1 MDQLHQHILDCAFKN
16 ETAKSNETSASTST
30 STSSKTSNE
39 ALKTSE
45 TSTSKT
51 NETSKSETSKT
62 EVSTPKS
69 IDQSPLSP
77 CKTRSGKRRQTPE
90 KLTPAKRSRDDIKNA
105 KRELFS
111 QEKINKK
118 DGNNQ
123 HGNDG
128 HDDHGKDGNNN
139 CKRNT
144 KGIIKQEITVQS
156 VGIQEQINFEEIEN
170 NKLALLK
177 PVLKDSKFYSCF
189 KCHKKFLYMDQLKKH
204 QFSICSRRFNNN
216 KNNNK
221 RLKRL
226 RGGIKKKGLKVKLK
240 DILQN
245 QNENNNKR
253 ITRKSVI
260 LLNNKIDDTVNVKS
274 DGETENETELSDNQ
288 CDDNEDE
295 DNDDGN
301 ILDESI
307 NNNNSNENTIPKEPH
322 DIKEPDSVHNN
333 QLTPMQEHRCPDCQR
348 VFTYMANF
356 RKHIKNIC
364 PVRRQLTDDKC
375 NNNTSLTTNTPS
387 NDASEQEDLNETD
400 DIIEINE
407 VKVPEDQEAELKD
420 QDMKDEE
427 MKEEFDDEE
436 LQKDES
442 KLDLWRIKQEHPTY
456 AFKGSP
462 AQHHSCP
469 YCQRGFTYLANYRK
483 HIKSIC
489 PIRQQIEEKKKKV
502 LREGNEV
509 DDREAG
515 GGDGASVV
523 AGAGAGAGVG
533 TGGIKVIKPE
543 PIIPQVQYTPTSMS
557 VRSQIEDTVLTMLRD
572 QTKQHEII
580 KSTEINDEKNVQK
593 NGNETPQK
601 TEEKESQNQTT
612 KGQST
617 FRFRT
622 FSCSIC
628 HKIFLSYVTMLKHRL
643 SHKLS
648 DGSLGSNDD
657 KNTKLLSLPSS
668 PQLPSDDNQMKE
680 VQNQELAVNLLKRSK
695 TMIQNKLNAK
705 LNLASSSS
713 PSTSSSSNLKIITT
727 ELLETLA
734 RGGTGTE
741 DSPTSSSAATC
752 SATKPTKEHNKG
764 NNLTDE
770 IYLNDIL
777 TDSNQLIVDQLT
789 EEVQEVITEDK
800 LNEEQLVLDS
810 VDISNGNEVW
820 ITFTAQP
827 NVITDSDDLN
837 SGGLNSGAFVQVPC
851 DDTVTYN
858 NNSNNNNNINNN
870 KCTTT
875 TGSTDS

>member
-1 MDQLHQHILDCAFKN
+1 
-16 ETAKSNETSASTST
+16 
-30 STSSKTSNE
+30 
-39 ALKTSE
+39 
-45 TSTSKT
+45 
-51 NETSKSETSKT
+51 
-62 EVSTPKS
+62 
-69 IDQSPLSP
+69 
-77 CKTRSGKRRQTPE
+77 
-90 KLTPAKRSRDDIKNA
+90 
-105 KRELFS
+105 
-111 QEKINKK
+111 
-118 DGNNQ
+118 
-123 HGNDG
+123 
-128 HDDHGKDGNNN
+128 
-139 CKRNT
+139 
-144 KGIIKQEITVQS
+144 
-156 VGIQEQINFEEIEN
+156 
-170 NKLALLK
+170 
-177 PVLKDSKFYSCF
+177 
-189 KCHKKFLYMDQLKKH
+189 
-204 QFSICSRRFNNN
+204 
-216 KNNNK
+216 
-221 RLKRL
+221 
-226 RGGIKKKGLKVKLK
+226 
-240 DILQN
+240 
-245 QNENNNKR
+245 
-253 ITRKSVI
+253 
-260 LLNNKIDDTVNVKS
+260 
-274 DGETENETELSDNQ
+274 
-288 CDDNEDE
+288 
-295 DNDDGN
+295 
-301 ILDESI
+301 
-307 NNNNSNENTIPKEPH
+307 
-322 DIKEPDSVHNN
+322 
-333 QLTPMQEHRCPDCQR
+333 
-348 VFTYMANF
+348 
-356 RKHIKNIC
+356 
-364 PVRRQLTDDKC
+364 
-375 NNNTSLTTNTPS
+375 
-387 NDASEQEDLNETD
+387 
-400 DIIEINE
+400 
-407 VKVPEDQEAELKD
+407 
-420 QDMKDEE
+420 
-427 MKEEFDDEE
+427 
-436 LQKDES
+436 
-442 KLDLWRIKQEHPTY
+442 
-456 AFKGSP
+456 
-462 AQHHSCP
+462 
-469 YCQRGFTYLANYRK
+469 
-483 HIKSIC
+483 
-489 PIRQQIEEKKKKV
+489 
-502 LREGNEV
+502 
-509 DDREAG
+509 
-515 GGDGASVV
+515 
-523 AGAGAGAGVG
+523 
-533 TGGIKVIKPE
+533 
-543 PIIPQVQYTPTSMS
+543 MS

-827 NVITDSDDLN
+827 NVITDSDDMNL
-837 SGGLNSGAFVQVPC
+837 SLIHISEP
-851 DDTVTYN
+851 TRPY
-858 NNSNNNNNINNN
+858 
-870 KCTTT
+870 
-875 TGSTDS
+875 